1 MTIKQW
7 RKKWSLQREKNW
19 WPEPYD

>member
-1 MTIKQW
+1 M
-7 RKKWSLQREKNW
+7 KKKMKSSEEKNW